1 MENDIKKQVGQRI
14 RECRMRAD
22 LTQKEVS
29 EKLGIVLQ
37 QYQTYES
44 GRYEFD
50 YKKLISICQILDVS
64 ADYLLGLSEYK

>member
-1 MENDIKKQVGQRI
+1 MEKELKKQVGQRI
-14 RECRMRAD
+14 RESRMRAN

-29 EKLGIVLQ
+29 DKLGIVLQ

-44 GRYEFD
+44 GRYELD
-50 YKKLISICQILDVS
+50 YKKLIDICQILDVS